1 MSNRVLTTH
10 GLIELSQLDVSDHV
24 EIGDGYRKVIVQY
37 RLDDEIVRQSVF
49 VDLLRPNGADAVP
62 GTLNGR

>member
-1 MSNRVLTTH
+1 MGNLVFTTR
-10 GLIELSQLDVSDHV
+10 GLVELSQLAVSDNV

-49 VDLLRPNGADAVP
+49 VDVLRPSDASAANGS
-62 GTLNGR
+62 LNGR